1 MKKILLRQYQAS
13 AVDAVQK
20 AFENG
25 QMHMVVE
32 MPTGCGKTVVLAKIV
47 ENLNRQ
53 KLGKILVITDR
64 VLIKEQM
71 ERSLFDDDEGIGTV
85 DRENINIVNVQK
97 LARDSNKKID
107 EYFCWIFYDFNFRKF
122 FF

>member
-32 MPTGCGKTVVLAKIV
+32 MPTGCGKTYLVKTLARIFAECIIDTV
-47 ENLNRQ
+47 
-53 KLGKILVITDR
+53 KILI
-64 VLIKEQM
+64 
-71 ERSLFDDDEGIGTV
+71 
-85 DRENINIVNVQK
+85 
-97 LARDSNKKID
+97 
-107 EYFCWIFYDFNFRKF
+107 
-122 FF
+122 